1 MISRDAVP
9 LNIILEEIS
18 QSIDSES
25 TSKFNICRTNVWD
38 GVVRAL
44 KRKSFSAS
52 YKMSVKFTDDYGQSE
67 GAVDQG
73 GPKREM
79 LTLVMLELQNS
90 RMFANSS
97 NDHGKHLE
105 NWGQGKERAI

>member
-1 MISRDAVP
+1 MQNQCLGRRCSCP
-9 LNIILEEIS
+9 EKKII
-18 QSIDSES
+18 
-25 TSKFNICRTNVWD
+25 FC
-38 GVVRAL
+38 
-44 KRKSFSAS
+44 
-52 YKMSVKFTDDYGQSE
+52 MSVKFTDDYGQSE

>member
-1 MISRDAVP
+1 MIYRDALP

-25 TSKFNICRTNVWD
+25 RSKFNICRTNVWG

-52 YKMSVKFTDDYGQSE
+52 YKMSVKFTGDYGQSE
-67 GAVDQG
+67 GAVDQR

-105 NWGQGKERAI
+105 NWGQGKKCVI

>member
-1 MISRDAVP
+1 
-9 LNIILEEIS
+9 
-18 QSIDSES
+18 
-25 TSKFNICRTNVWD
+25 
-38 GVVRAL
+38 
-44 KRKSFSAS
+44 
-52 YKMSVKFTDDYGQSE
+52 MSVKFTGDYGQSE
-67 GAVDQG
+67 GAVDQR

-105 NWGQGKERAI
+105 NWGQGKECVI